1 MLLIFGGLPG
11 TGKSTIARLLAARLG
26 AVWLRIDSIEQALIR
41 AETVTRHDIGPA
53 GYLAAYA
60 IAADNLRLG
69 NVVTADSVNP
79 IAITRQAWR
88 AVATENTAPYLE
100 IELTCSDQMQ
110 HRYRVENRVADIRGH
125 ILPDWQK
132 VITREYEPWRTASL
146 TLDTSVLTAEEAV
159 ERIVE
164 HIASRDRHAP
174 VGS

>member
-26 AVWLRIDSIEQALIR
+26 AVWLRIDSIEQVLIR

-53 GYLAAYA
+53 GYLVAYA
-60 IAADNLRLG
+60 IAADNLRQG
-69 NVVTADSVNP
+69 NVVIADSVNP

-88 AVATENTAPYLE
+88 AVATENAAPYLE

-132 VITREYEPWRTASL
+132 VIAREYEPWRTASL

-164 HIASRDRHAP
+164 HIALRGRHAP

>member
-53 GYLAAYA
+53 GYLVAYA
-60 IAADNLRLG
+60 IAADNLRQG
-69 NVVTADSVNP
+69 NVVIADSVNP

-88 AVATENTAPYLE
+88 AVATENAAPYLE
-100 IELTCSDQMQ
+100 IELTCSDQTQ
-110 HRYRVENRVADIRGH
+110 HRYRVENRAADIRGH

-132 VITREYEPWRTASL
+132 VIAREYEPWRTASL

-164 HIASRDRHAP
+164 HIALRGRHAP

>member
-26 AVWLRIDSIEQALIR
+26 AVWLRIDSIEQALIC
-41 AETVTRHDIGPA
+41 AKTVTRHDIGPA
-53 GYLAAYA
+53 GYLVAYA
-60 IAADNLRLG
+60 IAADNLRQG
-69 NVVTADSVNP
+69 NVVIADSVNP

-88 AVATENTAPYLE
+88 AVATENAAPYLE

-132 VITREYEPWRTASL
+132 VITRDYEPWRTASL

-164 HIASRDRHAP
+164 HIASRGRHAP

>member
-41 AETVTRHDIGPA
+41 AKTVTLHDIGPA
-53 GYLAAYA
+53 GYLVAYA

-69 NVVTADSVNP
+69 NVVIADSVNP

-88 AVATENTAPYLE
+88 AVATGNAVPFLE
-100 IELTCSDQMQ
+100 IELTCPDQTQ
-110 HRYRVENRVADIRGH
+110 HRYRVENRAADIRGH

-159 ERIVE
+159 ERILQ
-164 HIASRDRHAP
+164 HIQSGGLARR
-174 VGS
+174 

>member
-26 AVWLRIDSIEQALIR
+26 AVWLRIDSIELALIR

-53 GYLAAYA
+53 GYLVAYA
-60 IAADNLRLG
+60 IAADNLRQG
-69 NVVTADSVNP
+69 NVVIADSVNP

-88 AVATENTAPYLE
+88 AVATENAAPYLE

-132 VITREYEPWRTASL
+132 VIAREYQPWRTASL

-164 HIASRDRHAP
+164 HIASRGRHAP

>member
-1 MLLIFGGLPG
+1 MI
-11 TGKSTIARLLAARLG
+11 
-26 AVWLRIDSIEQALIR
+26 
-41 AETVTRHDIGPA
+41 
-53 GYLAAYA
+53 
-60 IAADNLRLG
+60 
-69 NVVTADSVNP
+69 ADSVNP

>member
-1 MLLIFGGLPG
+1 MVI
-11 TGKSTIARLLAARLG
+11 
-26 AVWLRIDSIEQALIR
+26 
-41 AETVTRHDIGPA
+41 
-53 GYLAAYA
+53 
-60 IAADNLRLG
+60 
-69 NVVTADSVNP
+69 ADSVNP

-88 AVATENTAPYLE
+88 AVATENAAPYLE

-132 VITREYEPWRTASL
+132 VIAREYEPWRTASL

-164 HIASRDRHAP
+164 HIASRGRHAP